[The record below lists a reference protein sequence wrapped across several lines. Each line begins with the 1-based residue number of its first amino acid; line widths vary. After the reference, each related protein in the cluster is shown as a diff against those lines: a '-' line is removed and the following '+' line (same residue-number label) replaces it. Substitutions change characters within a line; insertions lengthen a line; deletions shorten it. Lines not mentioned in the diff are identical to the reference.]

1 MNVNW
6 LDFAI
11 ALACNESGCQV
22 RPIGSQETL
31 AASYAPEVLNKVKIR
46 PGQLVAI
53 NRQAE
58 TPEIV
63 WRWYCTVVTTPGQ
76 DELIVDDRG
85 CRQLLAR
92 RAPGF
97 EADLAEGEKVWVGG
111 QGGGSW
117 EALDR
122 VSPEGELSQPE
133 RSREY
138 AFESIQ
144 KYYQAE
150 RP

>member
-1 MNVNW
+1 MNVNL

-11 ALACNESGCQV
+11 AVACNESGCQV
-22 RPIGSQETL
+22 HLTGSQETL

-46 PGQLVAI
+46 PGQLVVI

-63 WRWYCTVVTTPGQ
+63 WRWYCTVVTSSGQ
-76 DELIVDDRG
+76 DELIVADRE
-85 CRQLLAR
+85 RLLSAH
-92 RAPGF
+92 RAHGF
-97 EADLAEGEKVWVGG
+97 EADLAEGDKVWVGG
-111 QGGGSW
+111 LGGDSW

-138 AFESIQ
+138 AFPIIQ
-144 KYYQAE
+144 KYYDGE
-150 RP
+150 LP